1 MSTACIGKSIHIKGT
16 ITAEE
21 PLVVAGHVEGT
32 ISVAEHALSITA
44 DGRLDADA
52 MADTIAIEGTAKGRL
67 QATTRMTLRETA
79 TVIGE
84 IVSPSVSM
92 AEGAT
97 VQGKIDTKPKGG
109 VSGANSSAQANS
121 KKPAT
126 SAA

>member
-32 ISVAEHALSITA
+32 ISIAEHALSITA

-52 MADTIAIEGTAKGRL
+52 VADTIAIEGTAKGRL

-84 IVSPSVSM
+84 IVAPSFSM

-97 VQGKIDTKPKGG
+97 VQGKMNPKPKGRG
-109 VSGANSSAQANS
+109 SGQGNS

-126 SAA
+126 SPATSAA

>member
-32 ISVAEHALSITA
+32 ISIAEHALSITA

-52 MADTIAIEGTAKGRL
+52 VADTIAIEGTAKGRL

-84 IVSPSVSM
+84 IVAPSVSM

-97 VQGKIDTKPKGG
+97 VQGKIDTKPKGSA
-109 VSGANSSAQANS
+109 SGQASS